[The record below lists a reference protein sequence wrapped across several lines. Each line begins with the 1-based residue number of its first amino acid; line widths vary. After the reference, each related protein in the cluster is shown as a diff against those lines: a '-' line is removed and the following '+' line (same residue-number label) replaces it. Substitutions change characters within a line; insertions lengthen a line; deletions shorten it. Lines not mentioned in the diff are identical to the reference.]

1 MIEFL
6 PISIG
11 IGLVVSLVL
20 GELLG
25 LVGAGMIVPGYFA
38 LYLTRPLTVG
48 LTMGA
53 GFLTYGIVRA
63 LSSFMIIYGRRR
75 TVLMILVGYL
85 TGMLARYFIQHEG
98 AEMEFDVIGFIIP
111 GLIAVSLDRW
121 GVIESFC
128 SLIAVAVVTRIIL
141 IFLFGAAAG
150 L

>member
-1 MIEFL
+1 
-6 PISIG
+6 
-11 IGLVVSLVL
+11 VSLVL
-20 GELLG
+20 GEFLG
-25 LVGAGMIVPGYFA
+25 LAGAGLIVPGYVA

-48 LTMGA
+48 LTLGA
-53 GFLTYGIVRA
+53 GLLTFGLVRA

-75 TVLMILVGYL
+75 TVLMILAGYAM
-85 TGMLARYFIQHEG
+85 GMMARYFIQHEG

-128 SLIAVAVVTRIIL
+128 SLITVAVVTRIIL
-141 IFLFGAAAG
+141 IFLFGTAFS